1 MVARGFLSQGL
12 LRNVSAE
19 IILELFAIL
28 NLMEKGIK
36 HYVCVIVPAWQ
47 RYFWLYG
54 EVRISYLLILTQLS
68 EQETEIEKNQKIPK
82 SFLLCHMFSP
92 QIY

>member
-1 MVARGFLSQGL
+1 MVVRGLLSQGL

-19 IILELFAIL
+19 IILEWFAIL

-47 RYFWLYG
+47 EYLWLYREDDG
-54 EVRISYLLILTQLS
+54 LRIS
-68 EQETEIEKNQKIPK
+68 
-82 SFLLCHMFSP
+82 
-92 QIY
+92 